1 MAHICQKGGF
11 QLIGLF
17 SAAPCLFKF
26 TNHVLP
32 LGNIIYANHDT
43 VNISLFIK
51 YGSSKDFY
59 DMLVIQIKQDRLYLT
74 GSPGTLHH
82 TVLTRSG
89 AIMGR
94 QIAKLPFFVS
104 LIRKA
109 FTTKRDILPLY
120 DIVVRNICQ
129 SRINIVQYQLI
140 LTNQLDHSLFA
151 LKEFFF

>member
-32 LGNIIYANHDT
+32 LGNIIYTNHDT

-74 GSPGTLHH
+74 GFPGVASHNSHKEWCDYGLSDSK
-82 TVLTRSG
+82 VL
-89 AIMGR
+89 
-94 QIAKLPFFVS
+94 L
-104 LIRKA
+104 L
-109 FTTKRDILPLY
+109 
-120 DIVVRNICQ
+120 
-129 SRINIVQYQLI
+129 
-140 LTNQLDHSLFA
+140 
-151 LKEFFF
+151 

>member
-51 YGSSKDFY
+51 
-59 DMLVIQIKQDRLYLT
+59 
-74 GSPGTLHH
+74 
-82 TVLTRSG
+82 
-89 AIMGR
+89 
-94 QIAKLPFFVS
+94 
-104 LIRKA
+104 
-109 FTTKRDILPLY
+109 
-120 DIVVRNICQ
+120 
-129 SRINIVQYQLI
+129 
-140 LTNQLDHSLFA
+140 
-151 LKEFFF
+151 